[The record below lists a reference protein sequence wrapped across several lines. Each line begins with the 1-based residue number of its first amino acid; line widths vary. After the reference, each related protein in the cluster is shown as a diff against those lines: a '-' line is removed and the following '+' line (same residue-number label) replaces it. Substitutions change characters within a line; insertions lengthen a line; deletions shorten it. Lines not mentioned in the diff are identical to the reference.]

1 MHELQPIGIRVAKT
15 KRRIALSPQWQNGRN
30 LDDVGFETPELLTA
44 AAALDTALIEQIKPS
59 RVSRARKRIA
69 ADDVLTQDVVADG
82 MLGNDVSVKELTS
95 PDSVPDLMTQDS
107 AQRDSLKQTSS
118 KYVASKQ
125 GMSKPRAI
133 ESGPAVRAFR
143 ELIASRTHVR
153 DDAAD
158 FSEPLTGDPAPAEPE
173 VVIDRPVLPAV
184 VAPVHAPSRHV
195 RSGSDYLAYLA
206 AVALASVAGY
216 FSVSGMAEIFPGAPW
231 EVMTLAAT
239 MEGGKLI
246 IVGWLASH
254 WRDSGWRLRGML
266 TLLVLGLALIN
277 GIGVFGKLVEAHVGA
292 VTGVQAQVAGKLE
305 TMDVRISAQGST
317 VADLDRR
324 IAQID
329 SAVDEATKRG
339 RVNAAM
345 ALAEQKRRERDA
357 LSQQRGREAATL
369 TALRTERAALGGERA
384 HAEAAAGPVRYLA
397 TLAGTDTETAVRWL
411 ILLMVACCDPAAIG
425 LTIAAAGRKTV
436 AA

>member
-1 MHELQPIGIRVAKT
+1 
-15 KRRIALSPQWQNGRN
+15 
-30 LDDVGFETPELLTA
+30 
-44 AAALDTALIEQIKPS
+44 
-59 RVSRARKRIA
+59 A
-69 ADDVLTQDVVADG
+69 ADDVITRDILGDG
-82 MLGNDVSVKELTS
+82 TLRDDGAVKELTS
-95 PDSVPDLMTQDS
+95 PDSAPGLADQDVV
-107 AQRDSLKQTSS
+107 QREALKQTSS
-118 KYVASKQ
+118 KYAAAKQ
-125 GMSKPRAI
+125 GMAKPRLI
-133 ESGPAVRAFR
+133 EPGPAVKAFR
-143 ELIASRTHVR
+143 ELIASRTPIR

-158 FSEPLTGDPAPAEPE
+158 FSEPLTGEPATPEPE
-173 VVIDRPVLPAV
+173 VVIEKPVVTAT
-184 VAPVHAPSRHV
+184 APVPVPTAFVHPPARHV

-239 MEGGKLI
+239 MEAGKLI
-246 IVGWLASH
+246 IVGWLAAH
-254 WRDSGWRLRGML
+254 WRDSGWRLRCML

-305 TMDVRISAQGST
+305 TMDVRINAQAST
-317 VADLDRR
+317 LADLDRR

-345 ALAEQKRRERDA
+345 ALAEQKRKERDA

-369 TALRTERAALGGERA
+369 TTLRTERASLGGERA

-425 LTIAAAGRKTV
+425 LTIAAAGRKT
-436 AA
+436 AAA

>member
-1 MHELQPIGIRVAKT
+1 
-15 KRRIALSPQWQNGRN
+15 
-30 LDDVGFETPELLTA
+30 
-44 AAALDTALIEQIKPS
+44 
-59 RVSRARKRIA
+59 
-69 ADDVLTQDVVADG
+69 
-82 MLGNDVSVKELTS
+82 
-95 PDSVPDLMTQDS
+95 
-107 AQRDSLKQTSS
+107 
-118 KYVASKQ
+118 
-125 GMSKPRAI
+125 
-133 ESGPAVRAFR
+133 
-143 ELIASRTHVR
+143 
-153 DDAAD
+153 
-158 FSEPLTGDPAPAEPE
+158 
-173 VVIDRPVLPAV
+173 
-184 VAPVHAPSRHV
+184 
-195 RSGSDYLAYLA
+195 
-206 AVALASVAGY
+206 
-216 FSVSGMAEIFPGAPW
+216 
-231 EVMTLAAT
+231 
-239 MEGGKLI
+239 
-246 IVGWLASH
+246 
-254 WRDSGWRLRGML
+254 
-266 TLLVLGLALIN
+266 
-277 GIGVFGKLVEAHVGA
+277 
-292 VTGVQAQVAGKLE
+292 VAGKLE